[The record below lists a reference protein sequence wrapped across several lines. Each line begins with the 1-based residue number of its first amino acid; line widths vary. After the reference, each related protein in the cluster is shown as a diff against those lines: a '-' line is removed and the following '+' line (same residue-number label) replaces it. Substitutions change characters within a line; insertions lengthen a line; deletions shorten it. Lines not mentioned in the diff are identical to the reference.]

1 MNSHGNL
8 GTSISLQTPFSAT
21 LIGPLIMLPENLH
34 PWRKQNDFHP
44 AANPSPVKF
53 DSVFRVANVVG

>member
-8 GTSISLQTPFSAT
+8 GTSISFKTPFSAT

-44 AANPSPVKF
+44 RRE
-53 DSVFRVANVVG
+53 SVSCQI